1 MTSVSKSHHYFIQ
14 IHTKKTELQGVDM
27 TPCKSSRY
35 HPFKR
40 RREVIRTRATI
51 SVITRCWSLSHV
63 HLKKKLFSL
72 SVEMMMIKGRAD
84 KVVVVRLFFLMGIPV
99 CVTPKKST
107 IYPYV
112 WLAIST
118 VAKLTKTTQWT
129 RLFFVIYITIR
140 RFNFIMTLLL
150 RWIFFFFWKIED
162 NWATL

>member
-1 MTSVSKSHHYFIQ
+1 MNLQYDVSQQ
-14 IHTKKTELQGVDM
+14 ISSLFHTNTHTKTEPQGVDM

-63 HLKKKLFSL
+63 HLKTSL
-72 SVEMMMIKGRAD
+72 SFCRNDDDKGESWQSGGCQT
-84 KVVVVRLFFLMGIPV
+84 FFSDGNPGV
-99 CVTPKKST
+99 CHAEKST

-129 RLFFVIYITIR
+129 RLFFVIYNTIR
-140 RFNFIMTLLL
+140 RFNFIMTLL
-150 RWIFFFFWKIED
+150 RWIFFFWKIED